1 MTISDERG
9 TVMTDLMRTL
19 YEFAEEQDLGKT
31 FLDKEHSKYKKSAY
45 SRFEKIV
52 EEYPQLLRPLDDF
65 ISDLNA
71 CYSFEQEAAFQVGF
85 LLYGEL
91 TRLQRSYEGLFE

>member
-1 MTISDERG
+1 
-9 TVMTDLMRTL
+9 MTDLMKVL
-19 YEFAEEQDLGKT
+19 YEFAEEQDLGKN
-31 FLDKEHSKYKKSAY
+31 FLDEEHSKYKESAY
-45 SRFEKIV
+45 RRFEKIV

-71 CYSFEQEAAFQVGF
+71 RHFYEQEAAFQVGF

-91 TRLQRSYEGLFE
+91 TRLQKAYRLE

>member
-1 MTISDERG
+1 MKGKGDKI
-9 TVMTDLMRTL
+9 MTDLMGTL
-19 YEFAEEQDLGKT
+19 YEFAEEQDLGKN
-31 FLDKEHSKYKKSAY
+31 FLDEEHSKYKESAY
-45 SRFEKIV
+45 RRFEKIV

-71 CYSFEQEAAFQVGF
+71 RHSFEQEAVFQVGF

-91 TRLQRSYEGLFE
+91 TRLQEAYHFK